1 MYGLQSWLSPY
12 ADWLVSR
19 APGVQVTSTYRSYS
33 EQLKLW
39 LNRSSNPYP
48 VAPPGR
54 SYHEYG
60 RAFDVVGPPAT
71 LDALG
76 ALWERMGGTWG
87 GRIGDR
93 IHFQA

>member
-1 MYGLQSWLSPY
+1 LHGLQPWLSPY
-12 ADWLVSR
+12 ADWLVR
-19 APGVQVTSTYRSYS
+19 QFPGVQVTSTYRSYT
-33 EQLKLW
+33 EQLRLW
-39 LNRSSNPYP
+39 LTRSSNPYP

-54 SYHEYG
+54 SFHELG
-60 RAFDVVGPPAT
+60 RAFDVVGPIET
-71 LDALG
+71 LNRMG